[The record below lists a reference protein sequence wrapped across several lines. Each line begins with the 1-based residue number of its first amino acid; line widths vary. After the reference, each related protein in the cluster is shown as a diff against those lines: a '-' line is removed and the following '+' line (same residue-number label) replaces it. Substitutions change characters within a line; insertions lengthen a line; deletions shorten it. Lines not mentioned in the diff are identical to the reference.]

1 MAMIRVGV
9 VRGGPGH
16 EYEVSLKTGQS
27 VLKYLAP
34 EKYQTKDILITRD
47 GTWHLNGLETTPD
60 RLTPQVDL
68 IFNALHGEYGE
79 DGEIQALLDDLGIPY
94 TGSGR
99 LASARAINKQLTK
112 EALKESGLKMAEG
125 LVVRSE
131 DDIPVKIKEIFMKL
145 APPWIIKP
153 LDSGSSVGLAYA
165 LTVSQLAE
173 AIIESLNYSDQTL
186 VERYLRGKE
195 ATCGVVDNFRH
206 HEFYALPPIEIRKPE
221 GHKIWNYEF
230 KYNGQT
236 AEVCPGNF
244 TDEEKRELAEASIKI
259 HKILGLRHYSR
270 SDFIVNPKGVY
281 FLEVNTLPGMTSESL
296 LPKALDAVGC
306 SYPQFLDHVIS
317 LALEK

>member
-34 EKYQTKDILITRD
+34 EKYQVKDILITRD
-47 GTWHLNGLETTPD
+47 GTWHVNGLETTPD

-125 LVVRSE
+125 LVVSSE
-131 DDIPVKIKEIFMKL
+131 DDIPLKIKEIFMKL

-165 LTVSQLAE
+165 LTVNQLAE

-186 VERYLRGKE
+186 VGGIFGAKRRLVAWWITFVSTILRFASDKSE
-195 ATCGVVDNFRH
+195 S
-206 HEFYALPPIEIRKPE
+206 E

-236 AEVCPGNF
+236 AEVCPVILLM
-244 TDEEKRELAEASIKI
+244 KRSANS
-259 HKILGLRHYSR
+259 
-270 SDFIVNPKGVY
+270 
-281 FLEVNTLPGMTSESL
+281 
-296 LPKALDAVGC
+296 
-306 SYPQFLDHVIS
+306 
-317 LALEK
+317 